1 MEQIYDFMKAA
12 WTWIAMGLLL
22 AVFIAMDAS
31 RKRERKEKED
41 KE

>member
-31 RKRERKEKED
+31 RKKRKKG
-41 KE
+41 KRG